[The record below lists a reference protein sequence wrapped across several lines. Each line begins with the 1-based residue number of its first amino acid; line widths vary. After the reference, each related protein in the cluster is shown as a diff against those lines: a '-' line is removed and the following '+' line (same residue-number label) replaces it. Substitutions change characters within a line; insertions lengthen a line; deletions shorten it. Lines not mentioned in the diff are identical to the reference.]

1 MIFKDTSS
9 LTIVWIIFFILCCEF
24 VLLYAYVQYENTKLR
39 KAKNINELSK
49 ITFRFLKRNEFSK
62 EKVLEKMKLLHSKL
76 TKSMRFIIVIGVILF
91 IYCLVR
97 SVGVLL
103 RYYYVRKVIDFP
115 DVKDF
120 IVLILLLVF
129 LFTILE
135 RKVLLTYYKVRLD
148 ELSRLLEKRNMSVNT
163 I

>member
-1 MIFKDTSS
+1 
-9 LTIVWIIFFILCCEF
+9 
-24 VLLYAYVQYENTKLR
+24 VQYENTKLR